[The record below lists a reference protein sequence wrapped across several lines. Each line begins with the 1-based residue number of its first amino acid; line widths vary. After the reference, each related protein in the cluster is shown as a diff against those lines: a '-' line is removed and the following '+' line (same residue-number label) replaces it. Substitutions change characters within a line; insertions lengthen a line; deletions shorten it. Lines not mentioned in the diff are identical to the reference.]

1 MNAHRILAIGAL
13 LGALAVVLGAFG
25 AHGLRSRVGPE
36 LLEIYETAVRYHFYH
51 ALALL
56 AVGVWADRAGPV
68 ASSTGVGMAA
78 WAFLAGV
85 VIFSGSLYA
94 LVLTGARWLGA
105 VTPIGGVA
113 LIIGWGLLVR
123 AALAR

>member
-1 MNAHRILAIGAL
+1 MSAHRILALGAL

-25 AHGLRSRVGPE
+25 AHGLRSRVSPE

-56 AVGVWADRAGPV
+56 AVGAWVDRGGSA
-68 ASSTGVGMAA
+68 ASPPGVGMAA

-113 LIIGWGLLVR
+113 FIAGWLLLAR